1 MVNNHGDLLDVGWG
15 GGRGVGCDDGQEGLS
30 TKENSPDFWSAEAG
44 ISDSSF
50 DVHPVSNI
58 QD

>member
-1 MVNNHGDLLDVGWG
+1 MANNHGDLLDVGG
-15 GGRGVGCDDGQEGLS
+15 AGGVGCNDGQEGLS
-30 TKENSPDFWSAEAG
+30 TKENSQDFWSAEAG

-50 DVHPVSNI
+50 DVCSVSNI

>member
-1 MVNNHGDLLDVGWG
+1 MVTYWTLG
-15 GGRGVGCDDGQEGLS
+15 GGGVGCNDGQEGLS

-50 DVHPVSNI
+50 DVCSVSNI